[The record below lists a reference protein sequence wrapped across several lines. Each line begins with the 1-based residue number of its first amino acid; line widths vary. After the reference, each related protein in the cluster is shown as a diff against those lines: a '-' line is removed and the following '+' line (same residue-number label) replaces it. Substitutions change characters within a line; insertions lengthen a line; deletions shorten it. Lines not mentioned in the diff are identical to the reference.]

1 MHFFA
6 EKLASNVLLQY
17 ICSVLQQWYTK
28 KQININDNIDNL
40 KTLTIMGTIIT
51 AATIMAMYLNST
63 GNVNSQYYYNA
74 DIENGQVKTMYVYD
88 KQGESLSGKLEYR
101 YTYDNQGRVTSKEV
115 VRRDAR
121 TGRMT
126 PESLYTYTYTTDG
139 YTMERNLWNAST
151 HAFDRADGRTEYRRE
166 TESVMSVTNYEV
178 AEDGT
183 VTAITDNMLVMLPAN
198 EGLMAEF

>member
-1 MHFFA
+1 
-6 EKLASNVLLQY
+6 
-17 ICSVLQQWYTK
+17 
-28 KQININDNIDNL
+28 
-40 KTLTIMGTIIT
+40 MGTIIT

-183 VTAITDNMLVMLPAN
+183 DRHNGQHAGNAA
-198 EGLMAEF
+198 G

>member
-1 MHFFA
+1 
-6 EKLASNVLLQY
+6 
-17 ICSVLQQWYTK
+17 
-28 KQININDNIDNL
+28 
-40 KTLTIMGTIIT
+40 MGTIIT

-74 DIENGQVKTMYVYD
+74 DIENGQVKKMYVYD

-101 YTYDNQGRVTSKEV
+101 YTYDNQGRITSKEV

-198 EGLMAEF
+198 EGLMAEKF